1 MHMSHRGLTSYSS
14 FAMAAVSGGGG
25 AQRGGVLEE
34 VALGRRRAGVGVGGV
49 RQSAECRAGRER
61 ASRSAWT
68 VVWLPPASTK
78 QSWRQLRQVRQVP
91 NGTSSESP

>member
-1 MHMSHRGLTSYSS
+1 MSHGGLTSYSS

-34 VALGRRRAGVGVGGV
+34 VALDRRRVGVDVGWV

-61 ASRSAWT
+61 ASTKCVDGGLA
-68 VVWLPPASTK
+68 ASCLDKAIVETAAAGA
-78 QSWRQLRQVRQVP
+78 P
-91 NGTSSESP
+91 SPKRH